1 MSIFDLILLAVG
13 VSMDA
18 FAVSIAKGLATRQL
32 KASHYSSVALWFGG
46 FQALMPLL
54 GYFVGS
60 HFAPIVESCD
70 HWIAF
75 VLLALIGSKMLY
87 DTLTGGDED
96 EGSDSDFRVKT
107 MFVLAVAT
115 SIDALAIGISLAFL
129 KVDIWSAILFIGVT
143 TAIFSIFGLWL
154 GHIFGYRY
162 KRSAEICGGVV
173 LILIGAKILVEHL
186 AL

>member
-32 KASHYSSVALWFGG
+32 RASHYSSVALWFGG

-75 VLLALIGSKMLY
+75 VLLALIG
-87 DTLTGGDED
+87 T
-96 EGSDSDFRVKT
+96 RHRHI
-107 MFVLAVAT
+107 A
-115 SIDALAIGISLAFL
+115 GISQSRYMVCNTLYRCN
-129 KVDIWSAILFIGVT
+129 DC
-143 TAIFSIFGLWL
+143 
-154 GHIFGYRY
+154 HIFYFRSMARPYFWISLQAECRNMRWCSTYSYRCENSCRTSCIV
-162 KRSAEICGGVV
+162 K
-173 LILIGAKILVEHL
+173 L
-186 AL
+186 